1 MLPEPWN
8 EATYIKTTPNPLK
21 INILTSVDDIT
32 CHGVAFQGKFPSL
45 SLNKDW
51 MPLFSSF
58 MAIPYLNLYYPFLAH
73 KRQNKSAKAMQMV
86 YKIVTTVDCRP
97 KILRTLHHCE
107 DDFIGS
113 LVSWCSATWAH
124 YPK

>member
-58 MAIPYLNLYYPFLAH
+58 MAIPYH
-73 KRQNKSAKAMQMV
+73 
-86 YKIVTTVDCRP
+86 
-97 KILRTLHHCE
+97 TLKPLLS
-107 DDFIGS
+107 FFGPQK
-113 LVSWCSATWAH
+113 T
-124 YPK
+124 K